1 MEGYSNYVCVLDA
14 EIQREFE
21 RDALGVEVPYMVE
34 AYKKWMVNTDEKTE
48 NVVNTYVSY
57 LKMVDRKFFLGEED
71 FFYLLPQKI
80 KDGNFLEVASLF
92 DKYLEIINDWFEY
105 AKKEDLGISPKV
117 ISDCRSGFKNYRRFI
132 EESLLRT
139 MNGEKTSLS
148 DMKEAVTYKRLFAED
163 DFLCG

>member
-1 MEGYSNYVCVLDA
+1 
-14 EIQREFE
+14 
-21 RDALGVEVPYMVE
+21 
-34 AYKKWMVNTDEKTE
+34 MVNTDEKTK
-48 NVVNTYVSY
+48 NVANTYVSY

-148 DMKEAVTYKRLFAED
+148 DMKGAVTYKRLFAED
-163 DFLCG
+163 DFYIWLTTIDDKNRGSAQSYISRLKFSVASYYGM